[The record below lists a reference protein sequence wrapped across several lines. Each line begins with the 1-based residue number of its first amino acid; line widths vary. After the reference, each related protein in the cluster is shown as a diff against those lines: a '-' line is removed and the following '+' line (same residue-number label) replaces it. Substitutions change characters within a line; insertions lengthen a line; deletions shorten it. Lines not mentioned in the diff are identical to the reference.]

1 MRRTMTAMTA
11 LLLIGAASVPHDY
24 VVPADGVVA
33 ARLNG
38 VPLRL
43 RIDPGSTAMPLVTD
57 DIAARAQVKSGMF
70 GTLYGVGPVHI
81 AGRTGVA
88 TLDLAGTILKRRV
101 SFAPRAYAEGFDGV
115 MGPGGLEAPV
125 VRFALRAPIAG
136 ERSVALPMVDQGGL
150 MAGWAERF
158 ALIEVGGQPLRIR
171 FDPHHPRTLATAGA
185 AVRLAAAY
193 DGTMSGIA
201 GRQEIA
207 FGVERPI
214 RTLTLARALGIGPLS
229 LQTLGVRTADN
240 GHASGIAEAGAKVDP
255 NEIVVTAK
263 GKHDPNRDRLS
274 LGADTLARCSSIVF
288 DKPARV
294 IRLTCA

>member
-1 MRRTMTAMTA
+1 MRRTMTVTTA
-11 LLLIGAASVPHDY
+11 LLLIGAAPAPREY

-38 VPLRL
+38 VGLRL
-43 RIDPGSTAMPLVTD
+43 RIDPGTTAMPLVTD
-57 DIAARAQVKSGMF
+57 EIATRAHVKSGMF
-70 GTLYGVGPVHI
+70 GTLYGVGPIHI
-81 AGRTGVA
+81 AGKTGVA
-88 TLDLAGTILKRRV
+88 KLDLAGTILKRRI
-101 SFAPRAYAEGFDGV
+101 SFAPKAYAEGLDGV

-125 VRFALRAPIAG
+125 IRFALRPSIPG
-136 ERSVALPMVDQGGL
+136 ERTVALPMVDQGGL

-158 ALIEVGGQPLRIR
+158 ALIEVGGQPLRVR

-185 AVRLAAAY
+185 AVRLASAF
-193 DGTMSGIA
+193 DGTISGVA
-201 GRQEIA
+201 GQQEIA
-207 FGVERPI
+207 FGIKRPI
-214 RTLTLARALGIGPLS
+214 RTLTLARALGVGPLS
-229 LQTLGVRTADN
+229 LHTLGVRTMDN
-240 GHASGIAEAGAKVDP
+240 GNASDIAEAGTKADP

-274 LGADTLARCSSIVF
+274 LGADTLAHCSSIVF